1 MKTGKEYKLDVQFL
15 SLSRSLSVSA
25 TSFDI
30 APYADN
36 DNKFHV
42 QAFSNPNI
50 NLPPADTTELNDIC
64 QNFPQLRHIKFPDIN
79 QGKIGVL
86 LGAACV
92 PFTHSLEWIR
102 GAHNCPS
109 GIRTELGWTIA
120 GEFRHSSRKKSTA
133 TKHLLFFASH
143 ETSSQSAST
152 DILEHYWNVEK
163 IATEPA
169 QKDALSTHD
178 KEALLI
184 LQDTCRHNGERYEI
198 GLPWKRDTPLPN
210 NYFAALSQ
218 LRSLEKRFR
227 EHPQKKAKFDETLQ
241 KDLEKGYVKQ
251 VKMQHPPPPRI
262 WYLPTHPV
270 ENPNKPGKVRR
281 IANAASKFKGVSL
294 NNALLTGPDLLANL
308 LEIILRFRKHPVG
321 VLADIEG
328 MFMQVAIREEDQSA
342 LRFLWLK
349 DGIVRQYQY
358 ARLIFGA
365 TCSPSCAIFTLHRCA
380 ADLSDRFPDVYE
392 AVLNNFYMDD
402 FIMSFATAE
411 AARRFAS
418 NLRTVLQHGGFR
430 LTKFVSNN
438 PAALT
443 ALPEED
449 MEIIQNTTKVLGQT
463 WCLSNDTFTAPT
475 PKTIDPPQT
484 LRQLFSMVSS
494 IFDPIGLLAPSL
506 IQFKVILQILWKRG
520 QTWDQPVPD
529 DLQPRINKLATQ
541 YATMPDISV
550 PRQISPLLTS
560 AELHVFTD
568 ASISAFS
575 AVINARQPPSDTTPA
590 RLVFVLGKSRVAPI
604 KQRSVPKLELEA
616 SVLGVRLLRTVLNAF
631 ECNFRLI
638 LFWTDSCVV
647 LDWIQ
652 NQKKL
657 KTFVAH
663 RVNEIIQHTKPNQW
677 NYVPTELNPADHG
690 TRGLKPSDISSKW
703 TKGPDFLLKPVKNWP
718 SRRPANLDMSICT
731 ATVVVSQTGLVDISR
746 FSFWTRLLKTTAIVR
761 FFIRR
766 LRDPLSTPNLTAID
780 FQLATETLLRQSQLV
795 SFPAVLGKLLRKE
808 SLSSKDKLLPLN
820 PFIDERQFIR
830 SSGRLQY
837 APLPAA
843 TRMPVVLDA
852 QNAITRLLM
861 VHFHEIC
868 HHAGPEYVKSFLQQR
883 YFIFG
888 VRAALR
894 TISYRCFQCRRVLA
908 ENVEPMM
915 APLPRCR
922 FPSPDTPYPLANS
935 GVDAF
940 GPFFIVNGKRTE
952 KHYSLI
958 FTCLVTRA
966 CHLEPCPALT
976 TDSFINAFRRF
987 IARRGQPQYIR
998 SDNGKNFVGAR
1009 RELQE
1014 ALNAGIRTALQT
1026 PPLAPEMEWH
1036 LNPPFAPHFGG
1047 AWERL
1052 IQTAKKTL
1060 LLILGSRKL
1069 TPELFHTILA
1079 ETELMLNSRPLTHV
1093 ADYPDNEEPLTPN
1106 HFLLHRP
1113 YANLPP
1119 GVFQDSSYQLTHKS
1133 WKETQKL
1140 VNHIWKRLLTEYIPS
1155 LHHRSK
1161 WNQQLSPITVGELA
1175 WVLRDFTPRGIWPI
1189 GRVEAVFPGRDGQ
1202 TRVCSVKTAYG
1213 TFERPAVSLSRVFVP

>member
-1 MKTGKEYKLDVQFL
+1 MFDTYTLIDPGSTGTYIVDHISSFLSLKTGKEYKLDVQFL
-15 SLSRSLSVSA
+15 SLARSLSVSA
-25 TSFDI
+25 TSFDL

-42 QAFSNPNI
+42 QHAFSTSNI

-64 QNFPQLRHIKFPDIN
+64 QSFPQLRHIKFPDIN

-86 LGAACV
+86 LGTACV

-109 GIRTELGWTIA
+109 GVRTEPGWTIA
-120 GEFRHSSRKKSTA
+120 GEFRHSSRKKPTA
-133 TKHLLFFASH
+133 TKQLLFFASH
-143 ETSSQSAST
+143 ETSPQSAST

-178 KEALLI
+178 KEALQI

-218 LRSLEKRFR
+218 LRSLEKRFQ
-227 EHPQKKAKFDETLQ
+227 EHPQKKTKFDETLQ

-251 VKMQHPPPPRI
+251 VKMQHPPPRRI

-281 IANAASKFKGVSL
+281 VANAASKFKGVSL

-308 LEIILRFRKHPVG
+308 LEIILRFLKHPVG

-328 MFMQVAIREEDQSA
+328 LFMQVAIREEDQSA
-342 LRFLWLK
+342 LRFLWIE
-349 DGIVRQYQY
+349 DGIVQQYQY

-365 TCSPSCAIFTLHRCA
+365 TCSHCCAIFALHRCA

-392 AVLNNFYMDD
+392 AVLNNFYMND

-475 PKTIDPPQT
+475 PKTIDPLQT

-494 IFDPIGLLAPSL
+494 IFDPIGLLAPFV
-506 IQFKVILQILWKRG
+506 IQLKVILQNLWKLG
-520 QTWDQPVPD
+520 QTWDQAVPD
-529 DLQPRINKLATQ
+529 DLQPRINKLVTQ

-560 AELHVFTD
+560 AELHIFTD
-568 ASISAFS
+568 ASISAIS
-575 AVINARQPPSDTTPA
+575 AFIYARQPPSDTTPA

-631 ECNFRLI
+631 ECNFRQI

-657 KTFVAH
+657 TTFVAH
-663 RVNEIIQHTKPNQW
+663 RVNEITQHTKPNQW

-718 SRRPANLDMSICT
+718 SRMPANLDMSICT
-731 ATVVVSQTGLVDISR
+731 ATVVVSQTGLVDISK
-746 FSFWTRLLKTTAIVR
+746 FSSWNRLLKTTAIVR

-766 LRDPLSTPNLTAID
+766 LRDPSSTPNPTAND

-820 PFIDERQFIR
+820 PFIDERKTIR
-830 SSGRLQY
+830 SSGRL
-837 APLPAA
+837 
-843 TRMPVVLDA
+843 
-852 QNAITRLLM
+852 
-861 VHFHEIC
+861 
-868 HHAGPEYVKSFLQQR
+868 
-883 YFIFG
+883 
-888 VRAALR
+888 
-894 TISYRCFQCRRVLA
+894 
-908 ENVEPMM
+908 
-915 APLPRCR
+915 
-922 FPSPDTPYPLANS
+922 
-935 GVDAF
+935 
-940 GPFFIVNGKRTE
+940 
-952 KHYSLI
+952 
-958 FTCLVTRA
+958 
-966 CHLEPCPALT
+966 
-976 TDSFINAFRRF
+976 
-987 IARRGQPQYIR
+987 
-998 SDNGKNFVGAR
+998 
-1009 RELQE
+1009 
-1014 ALNAGIRTALQT
+1014 
-1026 PPLAPEMEWH
+1026 
-1036 LNPPFAPHFGG
+1036 
-1047 AWERL
+1047 
-1052 IQTAKKTL
+1052 
-1060 LLILGSRKL
+1060 
-1069 TPELFHTILA
+1069 
-1079 ETELMLNSRPLTHV
+1079 
-1093 ADYPDNEEPLTPN
+1093 
-1106 HFLLHRP
+1106 
-1113 YANLPP
+1113 
-1119 GVFQDSSYQLTHKS
+1119 
-1133 WKETQKL
+1133 
-1140 VNHIWKRLLTEYIPS
+1140 
-1155 LHHRSK
+1155 
-1161 WNQQLSPITVGELA
+1161 
-1175 WVLRDFTPRGIWPI
+1175 
-1189 GRVEAVFPGRDGQ
+1189 
-1202 TRVCSVKTAYG
+1202 
-1213 TFERPAVSLSRVFVP
+1213 